1 MKNVSINESI
11 SFESTIASPSKP
23 HPCSIVKRPK
33 PIFLVNCVG
42 DNISSNTTKKSSDSS
57 LKKNSNRRRRLKSNK
72 NSTQNNNS
80 LKNNKSN
87 EFHMLDFDA
96 LFNDIIHEKKKPLDK
111 SAYKKSHLPRNYSK
125 KKLIGSKR
133 IRLFSYKNSINKKTH
148 IKKKKFNISS
158 ISKGQSFQNNN
169 YNHYDIYDINNF
181 CSYTMK
187 IREKSLS
194 HNVVVP
200 SFEELSDDFFED
212 NNIED
217 YEDISDNIYL
227 KYHNIFEQKEIDYR
241 IQVSHNLEKKSP
253 KKS

>member
-1 MKNVSINESI
+1 MFYYLFVLIIYHLISFQNILLTTYNIKIMKNVSINESI

-72 NSTQNNNS
+72 NSAQNNNS

-133 IRLFSYKNSINKKTH
+133 IRLFSYKNSINKSTM
-148 IKKKKFNISS
+148 IS
-158 ISKGQSFQNNN
+158 I
-169 YNHYDIYDINNF
+169 
-181 CSYTMK
+181 
-187 IREKSLS
+187 
-194 HNVVVP
+194 
-200 SFEELSDDFFED
+200 
-212 NNIED
+212 
-217 YEDISDNIYL
+217 
-227 KYHNIFEQKEIDYR
+227 
-241 IQVSHNLEKKSP
+241 
-253 KKS
+253 